1 MLKMKRRTSLLA
13 ALLCLSLSG
22 FMSCSPAGTSS
33 SSTAPATVLTDTDP
47 AANATVTAP
56 VPMVHVIFN
65 SKVDPK
71 ASGLEITTADGS
83 KVDMGEIM
91 PMSDTILMATPKTPL
106 PAGQYTVKWH
116 AVGADSKPLQG
127 QFAFTVQ

>member
-1 MLKMKRRTSLLA
+1 
-13 ALLCLSLSG
+13 
-22 FMSCSPAGTSS
+22 
-33 SSTAPATVLTDTDP
+33 
-47 AANATVTAP
+47 
-56 VPMVHVIFN
+56 MVHVIFN